1 MTIVRQ
7 EQDQDS
13 SPSTRRPRRRLQTLD
28 SWRAY
33 RNFRFLW
40 VANFFANTAQWLQLL
55 SVGWLVRDLTDS
67 FASSGLLVVAVGG
80 MTTLPTLIVGP
91 WAGVLGDRVNR
102 RKLVMAV
109 QSFMTVAA
117 ITFAF
122 VVHSGHIEWWH
133 AYIYV
138 FVSGICWSISI
149 TMRQTLVANT
159 VPREALVNAYASN
172 TLTITGTRMI
182 GPFIGG
188 VLITTIGFTWNFAIE
203 ASLYAAT
210 VLAFWPMKTPFL
222 QHRPADSNASPLSD
236 FLEGL
241 RYVRKQERVI
251 WNLMVVGLIPNVLLH
266 PVWFVLPVFT
276 VEVLHRTADTGG
288 VLLAVT
294 GFGGLLSALTIAS
307 VGFGANRGLIC
318 LWAVLV
324 SSAAVVLFAYSPWLV
339 PAAILIGLMSLAQ
352 ATFRTSSST
361 LIQSMVPDHLRSRIT
376 SLHLYSQGFVFMSSL
391 AVGLL
396 VDLTNV
402 VVALAAVGIAGL
414 VLGSISYLVLPRVRQ
429 AR

>member
-1 MTIVRQ
+1 M
-7 EQDQDS
+7 
-13 SPSTRRPRRRLQTLD
+13 
-28 SWRAY
+28 
-33 RNFRFLW
+33 
-40 VANFFANTAQWLQLL
+40 ANFFANTAQWLQLL

-67 FASSGLLVVAVGG
+67 FAASGLLVVAVGG
-80 MTTLPTLIVGP
+80 MTTLPTLVVGP
-91 WAGVLGDRVNR
+91 WAGVLGDRVDR

-117 ITFAF
+117 IAFAV
-122 VVHSGHIEWWH
+122 VVHSGYVEWWH

-138 FVSGICWSISI
+138 FVSGICWSISL

-172 TLTITGTRMI
+172 TITITGTRMV

-188 VLITTIGFTWNFAIE
+188 ILITTIGFTWNFAIE

-210 VLAFWPMKTPFL
+210 VLAFWPMKTPYL
-222 QHRPADSNASPLSD
+222 QHRPADSGGSPLAD

-251 WNLMVVGLIPNVLLH
+251 WNLLVVGLIPNVLLH
-266 PVWFVLPVFT
+266 PVWFMLPVFT
-276 VEVLHRTADTGG
+276 VEVLHRSADVGG
-288 VLLAVT
+288 ILLAVT

-307 VGFGANRGLIC
+307 LGFGANRGLIC
-318 LWAVLV
+318 LWSILLA
-324 SSAAVVLFAYSPWLV
+324 SATVVLFAYSPWLA
-339 PAAILIGLMSLAQ
+339 PAAVLIGLMSLAQ

-361 LIQSMVPDHLRSRIT
+361 LIQSLVPDHLRSRIT

-396 VDLTNV
+396 VDLTTV
-402 VVALAAVGIAGL
+402 VIALTAVGAAGL
-414 VLGSISYLVLPRVRQ
+414 VLGSISYWAFPRVRQ
-429 AR
+429 AH

>member
-1 MTIVRQ
+1 M
-7 EQDQDS
+7 
-13 SPSTRRPRRRLQTLD
+13 
-28 SWRAY
+28 
-33 RNFRFLW
+33 
-40 VANFFANTAQWLQLL
+40 ANFFANTAQWLQLL

>member
-1 MTIVRQ
+1 M
-7 EQDQDS
+7 
-13 SPSTRRPRRRLQTLD
+13 
-28 SWRAY
+28 
-33 RNFRFLW
+33 
-40 VANFFANTAQWLQLL
+40 ANFFANTAQWLQLL

-80 MTTLPTLIVGP
+80 MTTLPTLVVGP
-91 WAGVLGDRVNR
+91 WAGVLGDRVDR

-117 ITFAF
+117 IAFAF

-138 FVSGICWSISI
+138 FVSGVCWSTSI

-203 ASLYAAT
+203 AGLYAAT
-210 VLAFWPMKTPFL
+210 VLAFWPMKTPYL
-222 QHRPADSNASPLSD
+222 QHRPEDSTGSPWAD
-236 FLEGL
+236 FMEGL
-241 RYVRKQERVI
+241 RYVRRQERVI
-251 WNLMVVGLIPNVLLH
+251 WNLLVVGLIPNVLLH

-276 VEVLHRTADTGG
+276 VEVLHRSADTGG

-294 GFGGLLSALTIAS
+294 GFGGLLSAITIAS

-324 SSAAVVLFAYSPWLV
+324 SSASVVLFAYSPWLM
-339 PAAILIGLMSLAQ
+339 PAAVLIGLMSLAQ

-361 LIQSMVPDHLRSRIT
+361 LIQSLVPDHLRSRIT

-391 AVGLL
+391 AVGYL
-396 VDLTNV
+396 VDLTTV
-402 VVALAAVGIAGL
+402 VVALAAVGVTGL
-414 VLGSISYLVLPRVRQ
+414 VLGSIAYLALPRVRQ

>member
-1 MTIVRQ
+1 M
-7 EQDQDS
+7 
-13 SPSTRRPRRRLQTLD
+13 
-28 SWRAY
+28 
-33 RNFRFLW
+33 
-40 VANFFANTAQWLQLL
+40 ANFFANTAQWLQLL

-149 TMRQTLVANT
+149 TIRQTLVANT

-396 VDLTNV
+396 VDLTTV

>member
-1 MTIVRQ
+1 M
-7 EQDQDS
+7 
-13 SPSTRRPRRRLQTLD
+13 D

-33 RNFRFLW
+33 RDFRFLW

-67 FASSGLLVVAVGG
+67 FAASGLLVVTVGG

-91 WAGVLGDRVNR
+91 WAGVLGDRVDR

-117 ITFAF
+117 IIFAI
-122 VVHSGHIEWWH
+122 VVHSGHVEWWH

-138 FVSGICWSISI
+138 FVSGICWSTSI
-149 TMRQTLVANT
+149 TMRQTLIANT

-172 TLTITGTRMI
+172 TLTITGTRMV

-188 VLITTIGFTWNFAIE
+188 ILITTIGFTWNFAIE
-203 ASLYAAT
+203 ASLYGAT
-210 VLAFWPMKTPFL
+210 VLAFLPMKTPYL
-222 QHRPADSNASPLSD
+222 EHRTPDSTSSPLAD

-241 RYVRKQERVI
+241 NYVRKQERVI
-251 WNLMVVGLIPNVLLH
+251 WNLLVVGLIPNVLLH

-276 VEVLHRTADTGG
+276 VEVLHRSADVGG
-288 VLLAVT
+288 ILLAVT

-307 VGFGANRGLIC
+307 LGFGANRGLIC
-318 LWAVLV
+318 LWAVLLASV
-324 SSAAVVLFAYSPWLV
+324 TVILFAYSHWLA
-339 PAAILIGLMSLAQ
+339 PAMVFIGLMALAQ

-361 LIQSMVPDHLRSRIT
+361 LIQSLVPDHLRSRIT

-391 AVGLL
+391 ALGLL
-396 VDLTNV
+396 VDLTTV
-402 VVALAAVGIAGL
+402 VVALAAVGAAGL
-414 VLGSISYLVLPRVRQ
+414 VLGSISYLAFPRVRQ
-429 AR
+429 AH

>member
-1 MTIVRQ
+1 M
-7 EQDQDS
+7 
-13 SPSTRRPRRRLQTLD
+13 
-28 SWRAY
+28 
-33 RNFRFLW
+33 
-40 VANFFANTAQWLQLL
+40 ANFFANTAQWLQLL

-80 MTTLPTLIVGP
+80 MTTLPTLVVGP

-102 RKLVMAV
+102 RKLVMAI

-396 VDLTNV
+396 VDLTTV

>member
-1 MTIVRQ
+1 M
-7 EQDQDS
+7 
-13 SPSTRRPRRRLQTLD
+13 
-28 SWRAY
+28 
-33 RNFRFLW
+33 
-40 VANFFANTAQWLQLL
+40 ANFFANTAQWLQLL

-210 VLAFWPMKTPFL
+210 VLVFWPMKTPFL

>member
-1 MTIVRQ
+1 M
-7 EQDQDS
+7 
-13 SPSTRRPRRRLQTLD
+13 
-28 SWRAY
+28 
-33 RNFRFLW
+33 
-40 VANFFANTAQWLQLL
+40 ANFFANTAQWLQLL

-80 MTTLPTLIVGP
+80 MTTLPTLVVGP

-149 TMRQTLVANT
+149 TVRQTLVANT

-396 VDLTNV
+396 VDLTTV

-414 VLGSISYLVLPRVRQ
+414 VLGSISYLVLPKVRQ

>member
-1 MTIVRQ
+1 M
-7 EQDQDS
+7 
-13 SPSTRRPRRRLQTLD
+13 
-28 SWRAY
+28 
-33 RNFRFLW
+33 
-40 VANFFANTAQWLQLL
+40 ANFFANTAQWLQLL

-80 MTTLPTLIVGP
+80 MTTLPTLVVGP

-149 TMRQTLVANT
+149 TIRQTLVANT

-396 VDLTNV
+396 VDLTTV

-414 VLGSISYLVLPRVRQ
+414 VLGSISYLVLPKVRQ

>member
-1 MTIVRQ
+1 M
-7 EQDQDS
+7 
-13 SPSTRRPRRRLQTLD
+13 
-28 SWRAY
+28 
-33 RNFRFLW
+33 
-40 VANFFANTAQWLQLL
+40 ANFFANTAQWLQLL

-80 MTTLPTLIVGP
+80 MTTLPTLVVGP

-149 TMRQTLVANT
+149 TTRQTLVANT

-396 VDLTNV
+396 VDLTTV

>member
-1 MTIVRQ
+1 M
-7 EQDQDS
+7 
-13 SPSTRRPRRRLQTLD
+13 TRRPRRRLQTLD

-33 RNFRFLW
+33 RDFRFLW

-80 MTTLPTLIVGP
+80 MTTLPTLVVGP
-91 WAGVLGDRVNR
+91 WAGVLGDRVDR

-133 AYIYV
+133 AYVYV
-138 FVSGICWSISI
+138 FVSGTCWSISI

-159 VPREALVNAYASN
+159 VPKEALVNAYASN

-188 VLITTIGFTWNFAIE
+188 VLITTVGFTWNFAIE
-203 ASLYAAT
+203 ASMYAAT
-210 VLAFWPMKTPFL
+210 VLAFWPMKTPYL
-222 QHRPADSNASPLSD
+222 QHRPADSNGSPLSD

-251 WNLMVVGLIPNVLLH
+251 WNLLVVGLIPNVLLH

-324 SSAAVVLFAYSPWLV
+324 SSVSVVLFAYSPWLV

-361 LIQSMVPDHLRSRIT
+361 LIQSLVPDHLRSRIT

-396 VDLTNV
+396 VDLTTV

-429 AR
+429 AH

>member
-1 MTIVRQ
+1 
-7 EQDQDS
+7 
-13 SPSTRRPRRRLQTLD
+13 
-28 SWRAY
+28 
-33 RNFRFLW
+33 

-55 SVGWLVRDLTDS
+55 SIGWLVRDLTDS

-80 MTTLPTLIVGP
+80 MTTLPTLVVGP
-91 WAGVLGDRVNR
+91 WAGVLGDRVDR

-117 ITFAF
+117 ITFAV

-133 AYIYV
+133 TYIYV
-138 FVSGICWSISI
+138 FVSGVCWSTSI
-149 TMRQTLVANT
+149 TLRQTLVANT

-172 TLTITGTRMI
+172 SLTITGTRMI

-203 ASLYAAT
+203 AGLYAAT
-210 VLAFWPMKTPFL
+210 VLAFWPMKTPYL
-222 QHRPADSNASPLSD
+222 QARPADSSGSPLAD

-251 WNLMVVGLIPNVLLH
+251 WNLLVVGLIPNVLLH

-276 VEVLHRTADTGG
+276 VEVLHRSADTGG

-294 GFGGLLSALTIAS
+294 GFGGLLSAVTIAS
-307 VGFGANRGLIC
+307 VGFGANRGMIC

-324 SSAAVVLFAYSPWLV
+324 SAASVVLFAYSPWFA

-361 LIQSMVPDHLRSRIT
+361 LIQSLVPDHLRSRIT

-396 VDLTNV
+396 VDLTTV
-402 VVALAAVGIAGL
+402 VVALAAVGITGL
-414 VLGSISYLVLPRVRQ
+414 LFGSISYLVFPRVRK
-429 AR
+429 AH

>member
-1 MTIVRQ
+1 M
-7 EQDQDS
+7 
-13 SPSTRRPRRRLQTLD
+13 TRRPRRRLQTLD

-33 RNFRFLW
+33 RDFRFLW

-80 MTTLPTLIVGP
+80 MTTLPTLVVGP
-91 WAGVLGDRVNR
+91 WAGVLGDRVDR

-133 AYIYV
+133 AYVYV
-138 FVSGICWSISI
+138 FVSGTCWSISI

-159 VPREALVNAYASN
+159 VPKEALVNAYASN

-188 VLITTIGFTWNFAIE
+188 VLITTVGFTWNFAIE
-203 ASLYAAT
+203 ASMYAAT
-210 VLAFWPMKTPFL
+210 VLAFWPMKTPYL
-222 QHRPADSNASPLSD
+222 QHRPANSSSSPMSD

-251 WNLMVVGLIPNVLLH
+251 WDLLVVGLIPNVLLH

-307 VGFGANRGLIC
+307 VGFGANRGLFC

-361 LIQSMVPDHLRSRIT
+361 LIQSLVPDHLRSRIT

-396 VDLTNV
+396 VDLTTV

-414 VLGSISYLVLPRVRQ
+414 VLGSISYLVFPRVRQ

>member
-1 MTIVRQ
+1 MGRT
-7 EQDQDS
+7 
-13 SPSTRRPRRRLQTLD
+13 PRRRLQTLD

-33 RNFRFLW
+33 RDFRFLW
-40 VANFFANTAQWLQLL
+40 VGNFFANTAQWLQLL

-67 FASSGLLVVAVGG
+67 FASSGVLVVAVGG

-91 WAGVLGDRVNR
+91 WAGVLGDRVDR
-102 RKLVMAV
+102 RKLVMAI
-109 QSFMTVAA
+109 QGFMFGAA
-117 ITFAF
+117 IVFAI
-122 VVHSGHIEWWH
+122 VVHSGYVQWWH

-138 FVSGICWSISI
+138 FVSGVCWSVSL

-172 TLTITGTRMI
+172 TLTITGTRMV

-203 ASLYAAT
+203 AGLYAAT
-210 VLAFWPMKTPFL
+210 VLVLLPMKVPFF
-222 QHRPADSNASPLSD
+222 QPRPADSGGSPWAN
-236 FLEGL
+236 FMEGL
-241 RYVRKQERVI
+241 HYVRKQERVI
-251 WNLMVVGLIPNVLLH
+251 WHLILLGLIPNVLLH
-266 PVWFVLPVFT
+266 PVWFMLPVFT
-276 VEVLHRTADTGG
+276 VEVLHRNADVGG
-288 VLLAVT
+288 ILLAVT

-307 VGFGANRGLIC
+307 VGFGNNRGLIC
-318 LWAVLV
+318 LWAILLASV
-324 SSAAVVLFAYSPWLV
+324 SVVLFAHSHWLV
-339 PAAILIGLMSLAQ
+339 PALVSIGVMSLAQ

-361 LIQSMVPDHLRSRIT
+361 LIQTLVPDHLRSRIT

-396 VDLTNV
+396 VDLTTV
-402 VVALAAVGIAGL
+402 VVALTVVGVAGL
-414 VLGSISYLVLPRVRQ
+414 ILGSISYIMLPSVRQ

>member
-1 MTIVRQ
+1 M
-7 EQDQDS
+7 
-13 SPSTRRPRRRLQTLD
+13 
-28 SWRAY
+28 
-33 RNFRFLW
+33 
-40 VANFFANTAQWLQLL
+40 ANFFANTAQWLQLL

-80 MTTLPTLIVGP
+80 MTTLPTLVVGP

-102 RKLVMAV
+102 RKLVMAI

-122 VVHSGHIEWWH
+122 VVHSGQIEWWH

-149 TMRQTLVANT
+149 TVRQTLVANT

-396 VDLTNV
+396 VDLTTV

>member
-1 MTIVRQ
+1 M
-7 EQDQDS
+7 
-13 SPSTRRPRRRLQTLD
+13 
-28 SWRAY
+28 
-33 RNFRFLW
+33 
-40 VANFFANTAQWLQLL
+40 ANFFANTAQWLQLL

-396 VDLTNV
+396 VDLTTV

>member
-1 MTIVRQ
+1 
-7 EQDQDS
+7 
-13 SPSTRRPRRRLQTLD
+13 
-28 SWRAY
+28 
-33 RNFRFLW
+33 

-80 MTTLPTLIVGP
+80 MTTLPTLVVGP

-149 TMRQTLVANT
+149 TIRQTLVANT

-396 VDLTNV
+396 VDLTTV

>member
-1 MTIVRQ
+1 M
-7 EQDQDS
+7 
-13 SPSTRRPRRRLQTLD
+13 
-28 SWRAY
+28 
-33 RNFRFLW
+33 
-40 VANFFANTAQWLQLL
+40 ANFFANTAQWLQLL

-80 MTTLPTLIVGP
+80 MTTLPTLVVGP

-396 VDLTNV
+396 VDLTTV

-429 AR
+429 AG

>member
-1 MTIVRQ
+1 
-7 EQDQDS
+7 
-13 SPSTRRPRRRLQTLD
+13 
-28 SWRAY
+28 
-33 RNFRFLW
+33 

-80 MTTLPTLIVGP
+80 MTTLPTLVVGP

-102 RKLVMAV
+102 RKLVMAI

-396 VDLTNV
+396 VDLTTV

>member
-1 MTIVRQ
+1 
-7 EQDQDS
+7 
-13 SPSTRRPRRRLQTLD
+13 
-28 SWRAY
+28 
-33 RNFRFLW
+33 

-80 MTTLPTLIVGP
+80 MTTLPTLVVGP

-396 VDLTNV
+396 VDLTTV

>member
-1 MTIVRQ
+1 
-7 EQDQDS
+7 
-13 SPSTRRPRRRLQTLD
+13 
-28 SWRAY
+28 
-33 RNFRFLW
+33 

-80 MTTLPTLIVGP
+80 MTTLPTLVVGP

-122 VVHSGHIEWWH
+122 VVHSGQIEWWH

-149 TMRQTLVANT
+149 TVRQTLVANT

-396 VDLTNV
+396 VDLTTV

>member
-1 MTIVRQ
+1 M
-7 EQDQDS
+7 
-13 SPSTRRPRRRLQTLD
+13 
-28 SWRAY
+28 
-33 RNFRFLW
+33 
-40 VANFFANTAQWLQLL
+40 ANFFANTAQWLQLL

-80 MTTLPTLIVGP
+80 MTTLPTLVVGP

-149 TMRQTLVANT
+149 TVRQTLVANT

-396 VDLTNV
+396 VDLTTV

>member
-1 MTIVRQ
+1 
-7 EQDQDS
+7 
-13 SPSTRRPRRRLQTLD
+13 LD

-33 RNFRFLW
+33 RDFRFLW
-40 VANFFANTAQWLQLL
+40 IGNFFANTAQWLQLL

-67 FASSGLLVVAVGG
+67 FASSGLLVVTVGG

-91 WAGVLGDRVNR
+91 WAGVLGDRVDR
-102 RKLVMAV
+102 RKLVMVV
-109 QSFMTVAA
+109 QAFMAIAA
-117 ITFAF
+117 IAFALI
-122 VVHSGHIEWWH
+122 VSSGHVEWWH

-138 FVSGICWSISI
+138 VISGVCWSTTL

-188 VLITTIGFTWNFAIE
+188 VLIITVGFSWNFVIE

-210 VLAFWPMKTPFL
+210 VLAFLPMKTPYT
-222 QHRPADSNASPLSD
+222 QQRPARSGGSPLAN
-236 FLEGL
+236 FMEGI
-241 RYVRKQERVI
+241 RYVRKEERVI
-251 WNLMVVGLIPNVLLH
+251 WNLLLLGLIPNVLLH
-266 PVWFVLPVFT
+266 PAWFVLPVFT
-276 VEVLHRTADTGG
+276 VDVLHRSADVGG

-294 GFGGLLSALTIAS
+294 GLGGLVSALTIAS
-307 VGFGANRGLIC
+307 VGFGTNRGMIC
-318 LWAVLV
+318 LWSIVLASISV
-324 SSAAVVLFAYSPWLV
+324 LLFAHSHWLV

-361 LIQSMVPDHLRSRIT
+361 LIQSLVPDHLRSRIT

-396 VDLTNV
+396 VDLTSV
-402 VVALAAVGIAGL
+402 VIALTAVGVAGL
-414 VLGSISYLVLPRVRQ
+414 VLGSISYMILPRVRQ

>member
-1 MTIVRQ
+1 M
-7 EQDQDS
+7 
-13 SPSTRRPRRRLQTLD
+13 
-28 SWRAY
+28 
-33 RNFRFLW
+33 
-40 VANFFANTAQWLQLL
+40 ANFFANTAQWLQLL

-80 MTTLPTLIVGP
+80 MTTLPTLVVGP
-91 WAGVLGDRVNR
+91 WAGVLGDRVDR

-133 AYIYV
+133 AYVYV
-138 FVSGICWSISI
+138 FVSGTCWSISI

-159 VPREALVNAYASN
+159 VPKEALVNAYASN

-188 VLITTIGFTWNFAIE
+188 VLITTVGFTWNFAIE
-203 ASLYAAT
+203 ASMYAAT
-210 VLAFWPMKTPFL
+210 VLAFWPMKTPYL
-222 QHRPADSNASPLSD
+222 QHRPADSSSSPLSD

-251 WNLMVVGLIPNVLLH
+251 WDLLIVGLIPNVLLH

-324 SSAAVVLFAYSPWLV
+324 SSVSVVLFAYSPWLV

-361 LIQSMVPDHLRSRIT
+361 LIQSLVPDHLRSRIT

-396 VDLTNV
+396 VDLTTV

-414 VLGSISYLVLPRVRQ
+414 VLGSISYLMLPRVRQ

>member
-1 MTIVRQ
+1 
-7 EQDQDS
+7 
-13 SPSTRRPRRRLQTLD
+13 
-28 SWRAY
+28 
-33 RNFRFLW
+33 

-80 MTTLPTLIVGP
+80 MTTLPTLVVGP

-149 TMRQTLVANT
+149 TIRQTLVANT

-396 VDLTNV
+396 VDLTTV

-414 VLGSISYLVLPRVRQ
+414 VLGSISYLVLPKVRQ